1 MRYCGISENFHNAAI
16 AFVEEDGTISFAS
29 ESERYSKRKND
40 PLLHK
45 FLSDMIRENDHV
57 SFYES
62 HELREK
68 YAKGIMNQMPG
79 VDNVDA
85 RYQIYLDRFRYDK
98 VPYKID
104 TNYLHHES
112 HGAAAFYTRPW
123 ESTEDTVILT
133 IDGYGEY
140 QSATIMNS
148 NFELLHEMVYPNS
161 IGLFYALVTRML
173 GFKALE
179 EEYIVMGMSAFGEAV
194 YLDNIKKAFEE
205 ANNLHPNHNYRH
217 VIYDH
222 LAPLAKISKENLA
235 ASIQVWAET
244 EILKLATIA
253 RKYGSKLCY
262 SGGVAQNIVA
272 NSMIR
277 NLFDDMWI
285 AVNSTD
291 GGSALGA
298 AARSWALDTGKDRLL
313 WKDAY
318 LGYNEKSDINPASV
332 ANFLNS
338 SSICGVINGKAE
350 FGPRALGN
358 RSLLA
363 DPRKDIKD
371 TVNKVKNRERFRPF
385 APVILEEFA
394 EEYFEGYKNE
404 YMQYTCQAKHDYKSV
419 THVDGTARVQ
429 IVKKDSQSIV
439 RPILEEFYNLTG
451 IPMLLNT
458 SLNVRGKP
466 ICNDRYDGARFFSL
480 NGVKVYHG

>member
-45 FLSDMIRENDHV
+45 FLSNMIQEDDYV
-57 SFYES
+57 SFYEDIN
-62 HELREK
+62 LRNQYSEK
-68 YAKGIMNQMPG
+68 IANTLHNKEAALNKAKRAANKIT
-79 VDNVDA
+79 
-85 RYQIYLDRFRYDK
+85 R
-98 VPYKID
+98 YKIYKS
-104 TNYLHHES
+104 YLHHQS
-112 HGAAAFYTRPW
+112 HAATAFYTRPW
-123 ESTEDTVILT
+123 TSSEDTVCLT
-133 IDGYGEY
+133 IDGYGEW
-140 QSATIMNS
+140 QSATIQDN
-148 NFELLHEMVYPNS
+148 NFNILYEETYPKS
-161 IGLFYALVTRML
+161 IGVVYALGTKAL
-173 GFKALE
+173 GYKPLE
-179 EEYIVMGMSAFGEAV
+179 EEYIVMGMAAFSGSIF
-194 YLDNIKKAFEE
+194 LDTFEDKINLFFDGHISSQDLVLYFQG
-205 ANNLHPNHNYRH
+205 ANP
-217 VIYDH
+217 ID
-222 LAPLAKISKENLA
+222 LAGTLQAWTEK
-235 ASIQVWAET
+235 
-244 EILKLATIA
+244 EILKLANRA
-253 RKYGSKLCY
+253 RKYGSKLVY

-313 WKDAY
+313 WEDAY
-318 LGYNEKSDINPASV
+318 LGYDEKSDINPSRVASY
-332 ANFLNS
+332 LNS
-338 SSICGVINGKAE
+338 NFICGVINGKAE

-371 TVNKVKNRERFRPF
+371 TVNKVKNREKFRPF
-385 APVILEEFA
+385 APVILEEFS
-394 EEYFEGYKNE
+394 EEYFEGHKNE
-404 YMQYTCQAKHDYKSV
+404 YMQYTCNANHDYKSV

-429 IVKKDSQSIV
+429 IVTKDSISII
-439 RPILEEFYNLTG
+439 RPILEEFYNLSG

-466 ICNDRYDGARFFSL
+466 ICNDKYDGKLFYSHTK
-480 NGVKVYHG
+480 VKVWHR

>member
-45 FLSDMIRENDHV
+45 FLSNMIREEDHV
-57 SFYES
+57 SFYEDIN
-62 HELREK
+62 LRNQYSEK
-68 YAKGIMNQMPG
+68 IANTLHNKEAALNKAKRAANKIT
-79 VDNVDA
+79 
-85 RYQIYLDRFRYDK
+85 RYTIDK
-98 VPYKID
+98 S
-104 TNYLHHES
+104 YLHHQS
-112 HGAAAFYTRPW
+112 HAAAAFYTRPW
-123 ESTEDTVILT
+123 ASTNDTVCLT
-133 IDGYGEY
+133 IDGYGEW
-140 QSATIMNS
+140 QSATIQDN
-148 NFELLHEMVYPNS
+148 NFNILYEETYPRS
-161 IGLFYALVTRML
+161 IGVIYALGTKAL
-173 GFKALE
+173 GYRPLE
-179 EEYIVMGMSAFGEAV
+179 EEYIVMGMAALSGSIF
-194 YLDNIKKAFEE
+194 LDTFEDKVNLFFDGHISSKDLVLYFQR
-205 ANNLHPNHNYRH
+205 ANP
-217 VIYDH
+217 ID
-222 LAPLAKISKENLA
+222 LAGTLQAWTEK
-235 ASIQVWAET
+235 
-244 EILKLATIA
+244 EILKLASRA
-253 RKYGSKLCY
+253 RKYGSKLVY

-313 WKDAY
+313 WEDAY
-318 LGYNEKSDINPASV
+318 LGHDEKSDINPARV
-332 ANFLNS
+332 ASYLNS
-338 SSICGVINGKAE
+338 NFICGVVNGKAE

-371 TVNKVKNRERFRPF
+371 TVNKVKNREKFRPF
-385 APVILEEFA
+385 APVILEEFS
-394 EEYFEGYKNE
+394 EEYFIGHKNE
-404 YMQYTCQAKHDYKSV
+404 YMQYTCYAKHDYKSV

-429 IVKKDSQSIV
+429 IVTKDSTSII

-466 ICNDRYDGARFFSL
+466 ICNDKYDGKLFYSHTR
-480 NGVKVYHG
+480 VKVWNR

>member
-45 FLSDMIRENDHV
+45 FLSNMIREEDHV
-57 SFYES
+57 SFYEDIN
-62 HELREK
+62 LRNQYSEK
-68 YAKGIMNQMPG
+68 IANTLHNKEAALNKAKRAANKIT
-79 VDNVDA
+79 
-85 RYQIYLDRFRYDK
+85 RYTIDK
-98 VPYKID
+98 S
-104 TNYLHHES
+104 YLHHQS
-112 HGAAAFYTRPW
+112 HAAAAFYTRPW
-123 ESTEDTVILT
+123 ASTNDTVCLT
-133 IDGYGEY
+133 IDGYGEW
-140 QSATIMNS
+140 QSATIQDN
-148 NFELLHEMVYPNS
+148 NFNILYEETYPRS
-161 IGLFYALVTRML
+161 IGVIYALGTKAL
-173 GFKALE
+173 GYRPLE
-179 EEYIVMGMSAFGEAV
+179 EEYIVMGMAAFSGSIF
-194 YLDNIKKAFEE
+194 LDTFEDKVNLFFDGHISSKDLVLYFQR
-205 ANNLHPNHNYRH
+205 ANP
-217 VIYDH
+217 ID
-222 LAPLAKISKENLA
+222 LAGTLQAWTEK
-235 ASIQVWAET
+235 
-244 EILKLATIA
+244 EILKLASRA
-253 RKYGSKLCY
+253 RKYGSKLVY

-313 WKDAY
+313 WEDAY
-318 LGYNEKSDINPASV
+318 LGHDEKSDINPARV
-332 ANFLNS
+332 ASYLNS
-338 SSICGVINGKAE
+338 NFICGVVNGKAE

-371 TVNKVKNRERFRPF
+371 TVNKVKNREKFRPF
-385 APVILEEFA
+385 APVILEEFS
-394 EEYFEGYKNE
+394 EEYFEGHKNE
-404 YMQYTCQAKHDYKSV
+404 YMQYTCNAKHDYKSV

-429 IVKKDSQSIV
+429 IVTKDSTSII
-439 RPILEEFYNLTG
+439 RPILEEFYNLSG

-466 ICNDRYDGARFFSL
+466 ICNDKYDGKLFYSHTR
-480 NGVKVYHG
+480 VKVWNR